1 MDDLDLQELMDK
13 QSIAER
19 LLDYARG
26 VDRIDR
32 KLILSVFHEGAHLD
46 YGAMFVGTRDEFA
59 DFIGVVHSAMEAH
72 SHHLSNIYISVD
84 GDRAGSE
91 TYVLARLRSRGPD
104 GTLSD
109 TVSSGRYV
117 DQWVRQ
123 GGLWCIFHRN
133 YLHCMDSTEAA
144 GAPGYPATG
153 DRAVSDPSYGVLV
166 LTSTEGA

>member
-1 MDDLDLQELMDK
+1 MDDLDLQKLMDK
-13 QSIAER
+13 QSITER

-32 KLILSVFHEGAHLD
+32 ELICSVFQEGAHLD
-46 YGAMFVGTRDEFA
+46 YGAMFVGTGEEFA
-59 DFIGVVHSAMEAH
+59 DFIGVVHPAMEAH
-72 SHHLSNIYISVD
+72 SHHLSNICITVD

-104 GTLSD
+104 GTLND

-123 GGLWCIFHRN
+123 GGEWRIAHRN
-133 YLHCMDSTEAA
+133 YLHCMDSTRGA

-153 DRAVSDPSYGVLV
+153 DRSVSDPSYAVLA
-166 LTSTEGA
+166 LTSIEGA

>member
-13 QSIAER
+13 QSITER

-32 KLILSVFHEGAHLD
+32 ELICSVFQEDAHLD
-46 YGAMFVGTRDEFA
+46 YGAMFVGTGEEFA
-59 DFIGVVHSAMEAH
+59 DFIGVVHPAMEAH
-72 SHHLSNIYISVD
+72 SHHLGNIYITVD

-104 GTLSD
+104 GTLND

-123 GGLWCIFHRN
+123 GGEWRIAHRN
-133 YLHCMDSTEAA
+133 YLHGMDSTRGA

-153 DRAVSDPSYGVLV
+153 DRSVSDPSYAVLA